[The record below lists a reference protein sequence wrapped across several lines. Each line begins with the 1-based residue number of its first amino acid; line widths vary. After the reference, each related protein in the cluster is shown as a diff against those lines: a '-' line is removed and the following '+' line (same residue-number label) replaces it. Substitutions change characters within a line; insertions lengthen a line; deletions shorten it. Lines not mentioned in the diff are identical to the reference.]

1 LKLYPQ
7 CIVCQINVR
16 YRDLEKIKDLDM
28 QTKMLAMREVLDI
41 SRDFLDSC
49 LNGKDSCIPTELA
62 TKLFRHV
69 KHTLRNS
76 DPYFEDKILAHKE
89 ALKMYEVA
97 KEVVFSEKKSRAM
110 LYKAL
115 QFSLVGNLLD
125 IGVLNYIP
133 PKVEEVM
140 ERAQS
145 LKIHGDVDKAID
157 LLLKSESVI
166 MVLDNAGEAV
176 FDRLVADVL
185 RGIGAKVYAIVKGGA
200 FQNDV
205 TIADAPYAMLNK
217 SFDGVY
223 DTGTDASSIFLYEL
237 REEVRSLI
245 ESSNVILSKGMAN
258 YEYITEIVNIL
269 RKPVIYA
276 LVAKCLPVSI
286 DSGIPLGEAGIRIY
300 VP

>member
-1 LKLYPQ
+1 MKLYPQ

-62 TKLFRHV
+62 TKLFRYV

-140 ERAQS
+140 ERAQN

>member
-62 TKLFRHV
+62 TKLFRYV

>member
-1 LKLYPQ
+1 MKLYPQ

-62 TKLFRHV
+62 TKLFRYV

-300 VP
+300 MP

>member
-1 LKLYPQ
+1 
-7 CIVCQINVR
+7 
-16 YRDLEKIKDLDM
+16 LEKIKDLDM

-62 TKLFRHV
+62 TKLFRYV

>member
-1 LKLYPQ
+1 MKLYPQ

-62 TKLFRHV
+62 TKLFRYV

>member
-62 TKLFRHV
+62 TKLFRYV

-97 KEVVFSEKKSRAM
+97 KEVVFSEKESRAM